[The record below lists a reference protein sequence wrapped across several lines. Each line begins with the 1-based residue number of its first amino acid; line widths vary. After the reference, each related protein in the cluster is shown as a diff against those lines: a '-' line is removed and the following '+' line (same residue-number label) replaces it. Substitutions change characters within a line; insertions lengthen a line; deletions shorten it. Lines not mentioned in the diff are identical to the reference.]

1 MKSEQYHFNRIFCV
15 GRNYINHAKE
25 LNNQVPKNPVIF
37 LKPTS
42 CIVNPETR
50 TIKKVVGNFEVH
62 FEAELVL
69 LVGKAGY
76 FKEGNN
82 ADEFIHAFTL
92 GLDLTLR
99 QLQNQL
105 KAKGLPW
112 EKSKAFDNS
121 SPLGLMIPVK
131 KITEIEDFEFS
142 CYVNNEKRQHG
153 KVSDMIFSFEE
164 ILKEISTYWQL
175 LPGDLIYTGTPEGVG
190 ILQSGDTIRI
200 ESQQTGSFE
209 WKLE

>member
-25 LNNQVPKNPVIF
+25 LKNQVPKNPVIF
-37 LKPTS
+37 LKPAT
-42 CIVNPETR
+42 CIVNPQTQ

-92 GLDLTLR
+92 GLDLTVR

-105 KAKGLPW
+105 KEKGLPW

-121 SPLGLMIPVK
+121 SPIGAIIPLK
-131 KITEIEDFEFS
+131 YCKDIEQLEFK
-142 CYVNNEKRQHG
+142 CYVNGEKRQHG
-153 KVSDMIFSFEE
+153 KISDMIFSFKE
-164 ILKEISTYWQL
+164 ILKEISRYWQL

-190 ILQSGDTIRI
+190 ALNRGDIIRI
-200 ESQQTGSFE
+200 ESEQTGSFE
-209 WKLE
+209 WRIE